1 VKTEFCEIVAE
12 AFLATAIERRFRE
25 HMGVGTL
32 ERRKSKRFPI
42 RRKLQ
47 LKMLNKRSTI
57 LAGNGETLNISS
69 SGLLFT
75 SDCDP
80 PVGSRVELSID
91 WPVQLDEKCLVKLVA
106 QGRIIRHQSGEFAV
120 KILSHDFRTQAAS
133 PTKERG
139 V

>member
-47 LKMLNKRSTI
+47 FKTLNKRSET
-57 LAGNGETLNISS
+57 LGGNGETVNISS

-91 WPVQLDEKCLVKLVA
+91 WPVQLNEKCLLKLVA
-106 QGRIIRHQSGEFAV
+106 QGRIIRHESDKFAV
-120 KILSHDFRTQAAS
+120 KISSHEFRTQAAS
-133 PTKERG
+133 PAKEMG
-139 V
+139 A